1 MGNPRR
7 TAVANLGGRKSAQ
20 WGRQRVIFKKEHNR
34 AFLSTTHSTPPPRS
48 LVSPPACSSTSLVFP
63 SLPPHC
69 SCPTLLTHVFFS
81 VSQGGTPAQTPHR
94 EKQLCEAS
102 ELLLS
107 LRVGRGGQGQRS
119 WLASSSKLPTPKIQN
134 MHPLFRSLL
143 LTPEPQGREKS
154 FCIIS

>member
-48 LVSPPACSSTSLVFP
+48 LVSPPACSSTSFVFP

-69 SCPTLLTHVFFS
+69 SCPTLLTRVFFS

-107 LRVGRGGQGQRS
+107 LGVGRGGQGQRS
-119 WLASSSKLPTPKIQN
+119 WLASSSKLPMPKIQN

-154 FCIIS
+154 FCVIS

>member
-1 MGNPRR
+1 MGNPQR
-7 TAVANLGGRKSAQ
+7 TAVANLGRKKSAQ

-69 SCPTLLTHVFFS
+69 SCPTLLTRIFFS
-81 VSQGGTPAQTPHR
+81 VSQGGTQAQTPHW

-107 LRVGRGGQGQRS
+107 LEVERGRQGQRS
-119 WLASSSKLPTPKIQN
+119 WLPSSSKLPMPKIQN
-134 MHPLFRSLL
+134 THPLFRNPL

-154 FCIIS
+154 FCVIS